1 MAKLRKIKSGSALSP
16 PDNRTIA
23 QKPMRSR
30 YIRTVK
36 RKRKKVVLTI
46 PVTTKNSSHNTTFVP
61 ETSNHNHIRPEPK
74 ADNKARIPAESI
86 RYYDTSSYAG
96 GRKFAEKRHKK
107 RLAERSRLTD
117 RSISTAVAAR
127 TLNTSL
133 LNAAQQRTGEN
144 GKPDEYAESQI
155 SYAGRRMTHRSATAI
170 RSVGRQRQSNLKGRL
185 SASILSRWQS
195 ISDVYHDVP
204 VNSGIGILPHGEI
217 SVRQGMRLATEQY
230 RQERRI
236 EHVKTGIFG
245 MLQSVRKAIKAIA
258 EASKSTAAAI
268 SIAGIGSTVVL
279 VIVSVVLVLAMTIS
293 SSFGEYGLELSDND
307 LVNIALSQVGT
318 ESGEEYCKW
327 YGFDHEVGW
336 CAIFVSW
343 CGTEAGLVKK
353 GLMPKFAWVPT
364 GVYWFQSRGQWHPND
379 YTPKPGDIIFFDWYD
394 YDLDEEGE
402 EIGQDGQADHVGIV
416 EKVEGGRVY
425 TVEGNTTV
433 DGICAEK
440 HYPSGYFEILGYG
453 EILYP

>member
-1 MAKLRKIKSGSALSP
+1 MTKLRKIKSGSALSP
-16 PDNRTIA
+16 PDNKAIA
-23 QKPMRSR
+23 QKQMRNR

-36 RKRKKVVLTI
+36 RKRKKVVLTM
-46 PVTTKNSSHNTTFVP
+46 PLSMKNGSGNTTFASKP
-61 ETSNHNHIRPEPK
+61 GNHNHIRPEPK
-74 ADNKARIPAESI
+74 ADNKAWNSAESI
-86 RYYDTSSYAG
+86 RYHDISTYNG
-96 GRKFAEKRHKK
+96 GRMFAEKRHKK

-127 TLNTSL
+127 TLNDSL
-133 LNAAQQRTGEN
+133 SNATQQRTGEN

-155 SYAGRRMTHRSATAI
+155 SYAGRRMTYRSATAV
-170 RSVGRQRQSNLKGRL
+170 RSVGRQRQGNLKGRV
-185 SASILSRWQS
+185 SASIPVRGQP
-195 ISDVYHDVP
+195 IADAYREVP
-204 VNSGIGILPHGEI
+204 VNSGLETLSHGEFNF
-217 SVRQGMRLATEQY
+217 RQGMRLATEQY

-236 EHVKTGIFG
+236 EHVKTGISG

-258 EASKSTAAAI
+258 EASKSSAAAI

-318 ESGEEYCKW
+318 ESGDEYCKW

-364 GVYWFQSRGQWHPND
+364 GVYWFQRRDQWHSND

-416 EKVEGGRVY
+416 EKVEGSRIY
-425 TVEGNTTV
+425 TVEGNTTI

-440 HYPSGYFEILGYG
+440 HYPLGYFEILGYG

>member
-1 MAKLRKIKSGSALSP
+1 MVKLRKIKSGSALSP
-16 PDNRTIA
+16 PDNKMIA
-23 QKPMRSR
+23 QKQMRSR

-36 RKRKKVVLTI
+36 KKRKEVVLTI
-46 PVTTKNSSHNTTFVP
+46 PLAAKTISNNATFAP
-61 ETSNHNHIRPEPK
+61 ETGKHDHIRPKQK
-74 ADNKARIPAESI
+74 ADNKARISAEGI
-86 RYYDTSSYAG
+86 RYYDTHSYSG
-96 GRKFAEKRHKK
+96 GRKLAEKRHKK
-107 RLAERSRLTD
+107 RLAERSRRID
-117 RSISTAVAAR
+117 RSISTSVTAR
-127 TLNTSL
+127 TLNDSL
-133 LNAAQQRTGEN
+133 HNATQQRSGETS
-144 GKPDEYAESQI
+144 KPDEYADSQI
-155 SYAGRRMTHRSATAI
+155 SYAGQMMTYRSATAV
-170 RSVGRQRQSNLKGRL
+170 RSVGRQQQGKLKDRL
-185 SASILSRWQS
+185 STSIPVKGQPIAYAYR
-195 ISDVYHDVP
+195 DVP
-204 VNSGIGILPHGEI
+204 VKSGIGIFPHGEI
-217 SVRQGMRLATEQY
+217 SVRQGQRLAAQQY

-236 EHVKTGIFG
+236 EHVKSGISG
-245 MLQSVRKAIKAIA
+245 MLQSVRKAIKAMA
-258 EASKSTAAAI
+258 EASKSTAAVI
-268 SIAGIGSTVVL
+268 SLAGIGSTVVL

-379 YTPKPGDIIFFDWYD
+379 YTPKPGDIVFFDWYD
-394 YDLDEEGE
+394 YDLDEDGE

-440 HYPSGYFEILGYG
+440 HYPLGYFEILGYG